1 MTFIYDGTGEDMHLT
16 PYSIDGDTVIVQI
29 SHFSG
34 GGSGSSV
41 KASSMF
47 NFSPSNSQA
56 RAEQQ
61 IAIALIKLEQGLV

>member
-1 MTFIYDGTGEDMHLT
+1 
-16 PYSIDGDTVIVQI
+16 
-29 SHFSG
+29 
-34 GGSGSSV
+34 
-41 KASSMF
+41 MF